1 MSVSPV
7 YNTVQMSYR
16 LGLIPDEL
24 QGRVNSVYRLIA
36 FALNPLGA
44 GLAGV
49 LTEWIGA
56 ARGVILLSS
65 ALLVMAILTTLNRD
79 MRAA

>member
-1 MSVSPV
+1 
-7 YNTVQMSYR
+7 MSYR
-16 LGLIPDEL
+16 LGLIPDAL

-49 LTEWIGA
+49 QTQWIGA
-56 ARGVILLSS
+56 VRGVLLLSS
-65 ALLVMAILTTLNRD
+65 VLAVMAVLSILNRD
-79 MRAA
+79 LRAV